1 MIEKL
6 CQIGIGIVI
15 EFIATFEKLEI
26 CIEGLSDS
34 FFKECFISG
43 LKEEI

>member
-1 MIEKL
+1 
-6 CQIGIGIVI
+6 
-15 EFIATFEKLEI
+15 LEI

-43 LKEEI
+43 LKEEIWAQVWI